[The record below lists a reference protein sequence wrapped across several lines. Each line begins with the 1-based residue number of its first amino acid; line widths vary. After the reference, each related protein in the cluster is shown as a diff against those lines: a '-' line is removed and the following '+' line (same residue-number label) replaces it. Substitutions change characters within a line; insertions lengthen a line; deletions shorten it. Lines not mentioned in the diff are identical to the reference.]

1 MTPAPVPPDGEPDTA
16 GIEAAKQAVYESMPV
31 VLKDLVSRSEAEAAI
46 GVPHGAGVPDRW
58 LADVAVRAYLAAGRA
73 AATPDPPIQVSDPKV
88 GECPTNPSP
97 VGPATPD
104 PPDHGPAIGLLRAAA
119 VQREIAAN
127 HNHPAEMTVLM
138 ASWEGL
144 RLAAD
149 LLERE
154 AGMVHRCEPAPA
166 SPDER
171 LREALRDANE
181 YLAQIADYSPSEV
194 ADAIDSV
201 RAQIKDALAATDSRG
216 KPDGASVPDQSC
228 ATCGGSG
235 DRNGNRRAADPFGTC
250 PGCGGT
256 GNVAAA
262 DREAPEPRELGDID
276 TGEGWYET

>member
-1 MTPAPVPPDGEPDTA
+1 MSAAPVPPDGEPRLDAVIARVRDTA
-16 GIEAAKQAVYESMPV
+16 HHAA
-31 VLKDLVSRSEAEAAI
+31 R
-46 GVPHGAGVPDRW
+46 HGAHLT
-58 LADVAVRAYLAAGRA
+58 LAEIEFYVREGFAAGRA
-73 AATPDPPIQVSDPKV
+73 AATPDPPCAH
-88 GECPTNPSP
+88 GLTGGRGATERCFECGAS
-97 VGPATPD
+97 VPA
-104 PPDHGPAIGLLRAAA
+104 
-119 VQREIAAN
+119 
-127 HNHPAEMTVLM
+127 
-138 ASWEGL
+138 
-144 RLAAD
+144 
-149 LLERE
+149 
-154 AGMVHRCEPAPA
+154 A

-201 RAQIKDALAATDSRG
+201 RAQIKDALAVTDSRG

-262 DREAPEPRELGDID
+262 DQDNPD
-276 TGEGWYET
+276 GER